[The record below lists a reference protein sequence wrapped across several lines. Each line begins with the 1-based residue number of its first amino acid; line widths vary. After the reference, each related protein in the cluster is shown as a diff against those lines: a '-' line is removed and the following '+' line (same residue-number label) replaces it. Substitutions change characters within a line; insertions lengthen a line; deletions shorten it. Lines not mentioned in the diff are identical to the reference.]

1 MLLRRRIAAHARAG
15 RNVFR
20 SMRVQDAGAGRI
32 ELQSVVGALDAIA
45 IDDLSHVQGR
55 ESMRAAVL
63 QRGNVSVR
71 FSVENDRLF
80 QNGAAEQLTVGEI
93 IGPGGDIPRV
103 AEIGSADHLL
113 FALAK
118 LEVRCERHRPSSI
131 STTNRAEV
139 LRRSRDSGPA
149 RSRECAGLSF
159 GPSPRVKPRA
169 LLPPAALGCHGAR

>member
-1 MLLRRRIAAHARAG
+1 MRI
-15 RNVFR
+15 
-20 SMRVQDAGAGRI
+20 QDAGAGRI

-118 LEVRCERHRPSSI
+118 LEVRCERDRPSSI
-131 STTNRAEV
+131 STTNRAEE
-139 LRRSRDSGPA
+139 LRRPPASGPT
-149 RSRECAGLSF
+149 RSAAPAGVSLRQRP
-159 GPSPRVKPRA
+159 GV
-169 LLPPAALGCHGAR
+169 